1 MVLYVCLRIQPL
13 RLTSI
18 VLHYYTCVLR
28 IYYHDANKPIY
39 SYNIVLGD
47 IAGKLFRLLQ

>member
-18 VLHYYTCVLR
+18 VLHYYTLR
-28 IYYHDANKPIY
+28 IYYRDANKPIY
-39 SYNIVLGD
+39 LYNIVLGD